1 MDNNNLFEHMD
12 HFTQI
17 KNIYK
22 KAIMDRTIEKYMDDS
37 DEEIIEA
44 VSVKANK
51 SNRDECNAT
60 AKRTNIMVIDV
71 ETAKTGELIQIA
83 YNIYDEEFN
92 TIKEFDSLLNEY
104 IGKVDFY
111 EKYSLDQIM
120 CEGRDP
126 EDVFREI
133 KIDIDCLWLNLLI
146 KSSIALRRDINTVLL
161 HKKIILIYL

>member
-71 ETAKTGELIQIA
+71 ETTKTGELIPTEA
-83 YNIYDEEFN
+83 
-92 TIKEFDSLLNEY
+92 TSSASK
-104 IGKVDFY
+104 
-111 EKYSLDQIM
+111 
-120 CEGRDP
+120 CC
-126 EDVFREI
+126 
-133 KIDIDCLWLNLLI
+133 DCLAGISSPCGFVGNPNGYLI
-146 KSSIALRRDINTVLL
+146 LYGCLIFSQVCSPRPSGPFPVFGTNFSRDCLIN
-161 HKKIILIYL
+161 